1 MRLVDR
7 VQPEPP
13 YASGRYHAFEGES
26 SVGNGSAAAAGTL
39 RLVPY
44 NVRRSVVAAS
54 LLVRVSTAA
63 AGGNFQLLVYDSDPA
78 TNDPTGAPIYQSANQ
93 STASVASIEI
103 SGVNLTLNPGKVYWI
118 GVQVDTSGATAA
130 FTMHS
135 TANAVMT
142 RLAGQTTAANAA
154 SVSQLTCITKT
165 GTFNSPPTLTGNRT
179 TDSFTE
185 TNSVGPYVAFKAA

>member
-13 YASGRYHAFEGES
+13 YASGRYHAFETEGNI
-26 SVGNGSAAAAGTL
+26 GNGSAAAAGTL
-39 RLVPY
+39 RLAPY
-44 NVRRSVVAAS
+44 SVRRSVVAAS

-63 AGGNFQLLVYDSDPA
+63 ASGNFQLLVYDSDPA
-78 TNDPTGAPIYQSANQ
+78 TNDPTGAPIYQSASQ

-103 SGVNLTLNPGKVYWI
+103 TGVNLTLNPGKVYWI
-118 GVQVDTSGATAA
+118 GAQVDNATAA
-130 FTMHS
+130 FTAQS
-135 TANAVMT
+135 TTNSFQT
-142 RLAGQTTAANAA
+142 RLAGQTTMANA
-154 SVSQLTCITKT
+154 VSTSQITCMTKA

-185 TNSVGPYVAFKAA
+185 TNNAAPYVAFKAA

>member
-13 YASGRYHAFEGES
+13 YASGRYHAFEGATV
-26 SVGNGSAAAAGTL
+26 VGNGSAAAAGTL

-63 AGGNFQLLVYDSDPA
+63 AGGNFQLLVYDSNPA
-78 TNDPTGAPIYQSANQ
+78 TNDPTGAPLYQSANQ

-142 RLAGQTTAANAA
+142 RLAGQTTMANAVA
-154 SVSQLTCITKT
+154 SQLTCITKT

-185 TNSVGPYVAFKAA
+185 SNGSGPYVAFKAA